1 MKSIMQDEKVCF
13 ICGASDH
20 GQLDEHHCFEGTAN
34 RKLSEKYGL
43 KIWVCHTPC
52 HMYGAYSIHDNKEV
66 RQAIKRKAQRK
77 FEETYPDLDFRK
89 IFGRNY
95 L

>member
-13 ICGASDH
+13 LCGSRASD
-20 GQLDEHHCFEGTAN
+20 LEEHHVFGGTAN

-43 KIWVCHTPC
+43 KVFLCGDRCHRNGKQAV
-52 HMYGAYSIHDNKEV
+52 HRNKEV
-66 RQAIKRKAQRK
+66 ALWLKTKAQQK
-77 FEETYPDLDFRK
+77 FEEVYPEEDFLS